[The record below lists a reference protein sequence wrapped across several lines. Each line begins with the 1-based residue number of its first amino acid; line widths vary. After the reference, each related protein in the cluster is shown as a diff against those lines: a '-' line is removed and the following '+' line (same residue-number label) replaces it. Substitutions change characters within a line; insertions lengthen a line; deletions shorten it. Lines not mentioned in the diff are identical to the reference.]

1 MCTFF
6 KGKIISMLIFYVHV
20 RQRKLKVIVSNL
32 ACTLARLIRRFCT
45 QASKMKTAAVLLAE
59 GAEEME
65 TVISVDVLRRGGV
78 WFFFC
83 CRLFSNKKNK
93 CHTCMKILYHI
104 LYCID
109 FFITEDECIYAPLLY
124 HTFYDTEVLIL
135 SHRSLRIIVI

>member
-6 KGKIISMLIFYVHV
+6 EGKIISMLIFYVHV
-20 RQRKLKVIVSNL
+20 RQRKLKVKVSNL

-78 WFFFC
+78 
-83 CRLFSNKKNK
+83 
-93 CHTCMKILYHI
+93 
-104 LYCID
+104 
-109 FFITEDECIYAPLLY
+109 
-124 HTFYDTEVLIL
+124 
-135 SHRSLRIIVI
+135 